1 MEKEKENQTIQA
13 ILKGD
18 SDAYAFLIDA
28 YKDRIF
34 NLAYRMTGNYEDA
47 NDLAQETFIRAF
59 ANLRRFDKQKHF
71 FTWLYTISL
80 NIIRNHLK
88 KTERGRLHKTDY
100 EKDEREI
107 SIKDEND
114 PETDLMAK
122 EEAGNLEMCIH
133 RLPAEMKEAVI
144 LRFYQEISFDD
155 IAEIMG
161 ISLSAAKMRVY
172 RGLKKLEELLGDG
185 SCRVNQEMSFRPQG
199 LPWRDIFG

>member
-1 MEKEKENQTIQA
+1 MMEKEKENQTIQA

-107 SIKDEND
+107 SIHDEKD
-114 PETDLMAK
+114 PETDIMTK
-122 EEAGNLEMCIH
+122 EKTDNLGMCIQ
-133 RLPAEMKEAVI
+133 RLPDDMREAVI
-144 LRFYQEISFDD
+144 LRFYQDIPFDD

-172 RGLKKLEELLGDG
+172 RGLEKLEEMLEDG
-185 SCRVNQEMSFRPQG
+185 
-199 LPWRDIFG
+199 